1 MEIANDSGCGQATHF
16 NRRTLLKFAG
26 ASGLA
31 WLTPVAE
38 LLAWQHER
46 DPAGR
51 PAKSLILLWLAGGPS
66 QLETF
71 DPHPGT
77 SIAAGTDAIATA
89 APGVQLARGLEQTAE
104 VMDHLMLIRSM
115 VSKEGDH
122 ERATYHVKTGYRPEP
137 TLVHPALGAVLC
149 HQTPVAGIEI
159 PRHVSILPGGSAARG
174 GYLGDAYDAFQIGD
188 PRDPLPDMRPPVPK
202 PRFQQRLDDLAVIDR
217 QFAKGREARL
227 EPRGTSHTTRLD
239 QAVRMM
245 DSEQLKAFDL
255 QDVPQDVLRPFGDSA
270 FGRGCLVA
278 ARLIEVGV
286 RCVEVTLGGWDSHV
300 ANHELHDQ
308 RKRDLDPAL
317 AALIRYLVQHD
328 RLSDTIVL
336 CGGEF
341 GRTPQVN
348 PAGGRDHWP
357 HGFSLALAG
366 GGLPGGHVIGETDP
380 EGGRLAYEQG
390 VTVADL
396 HASLLS
402 RLGIDPRHEIL
413 TPVGRPVKL
422 SDGRVVF

>member
-1 MEIANDSGCGQATHF
+1 M
-16 NRRTLLKFAG
+16 
-26 ASGLA
+26 
-31 WLTPVAE
+31 
-38 LLAWQHER
+38 
-46 DPAGR
+46 
-51 PAKSLILLWLAGGPS
+51 
-66 QLETF
+66 
-71 DPHPGT
+71 
-77 SIAAGTDAIATA
+77 
-89 APGVQLARGLEQTAE
+89 
-104 VMDHLMLIRSM
+104 
-115 VSKEGDH
+115 
-122 ERATYHVKTGYRPEP
+122 
-137 TLVHPALGAVLC
+137 
-149 HQTPVAGIEI
+149 PVAGIEI

-217 QFAKGREARL
+217 QFAQGRVMRL
-227 EPRGTSHTTRLD
+227 EPSGTSHRTRLD

-366 GGLPGGHVIGETDP
+366 GGLPGGHVIGATDP